1 MINSGYFDY
10 GIVVLGEHEL
20 TKNNKI
26 SISGEWDS
34 RLQKCYQYKMP
45 YLKIRGLIKDGK
57 QIMQISRMSLLEIIK
72 LELTLL
78 LRCLK
83 EFIQKKREQT

>member
-34 RLQKCYQYKMP
+34 RLQKSFQYKIS
-45 YLKIRGLIKDGK
+45 YLKIKGSIKDGK
-57 QIMQISRMSLLEIIK
+57 QIIQISRMSLLEIIK
-72 LELTLL
+72 LEWSLF
-78 LRCLK
+78 LK
-83 EFIQKKREQT
+83 RFSNPYNERK